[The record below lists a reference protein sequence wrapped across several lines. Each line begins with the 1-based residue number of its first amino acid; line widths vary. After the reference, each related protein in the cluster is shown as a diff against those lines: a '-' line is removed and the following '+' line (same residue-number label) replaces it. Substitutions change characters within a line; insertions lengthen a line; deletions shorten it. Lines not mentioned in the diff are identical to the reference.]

1 MNNYE
6 EYDALGLAELVAKGD
21 VTPDELLDEAIER
34 TEKLN
39 PTLNAVVS
47 KWYDEARADIQAGLP
62 DGPFKGV
69 PFLLKDLNLYWEGR
83 RTTNGAALFKD
94 YIADHTSTLV
104 QRYRDAGFV
113 IFGQTNSPELG
124 LTPSTEPRLH
134 GPTRN
139 PWNLDH
145 TPGGSSGGASAS
157 VSAGIIPMANASD
170 GGGSIRIP
178 ASCCGLFGLKPTR
191 ARTPV
196 GPSMGEGWAG
206 CSISHAVS
214 RTVRDS
220 AALLDATHGPAQGD
234 PYFAP
239 HFDGSFLDAVKNAP
253 RQFRIA
259 YSVEALNGAE
269 TDINCKNAVFDTLNL
284 IKDLGHE
291 VEEAQPPV
299 DAQQIS
305 EAQVAIIATSA
316 RMTFEMRAEQL
327 GRTVTQDDVELIPWL
342 MIENAKALPV
352 TAYPRAVRT
361 IHQLGRTM
369 AQFLDKY
376 DVFVTPTMGRP
387 PVELGHLDMMN
398 PDPADYMATLAST
411 ANFCGYAN
419 MTGQPSMSLPLGMS
433 DNGLP
438 VGVMATGRF
447 GDDALLLSLAGQIEQ
462 AAPWADRRPPAIA

>member
-1 MNNYE
+1 MQDYE
-6 EYDALGLAELVAKGD
+6 KYDALGLAELVAKGE
-21 VTPDELLDEAIER
+21 VTPDELLDEAIAR
-34 TEKLN
+34 TEHLN
-39 PTLNAVVS
+39 PKLNAVVS
-47 KWYDEARADIQAGLP
+47 KWYDEARADIKAGLP

-83 RTTNGAALFKD
+83 RTTNGSALFKD

-145 TPGGSSGGASAS
+145 TPGGSSGGASAA
-157 VSAGIIPMANASD
+157 VSAGILPMANASD

-178 ASCCGLFGLKPTR
+178 AACCGLFGLKPTR

-196 GPSMGEGWAG
+196 GPMQGEGWAG

-214 RTVRDS
+214 WSVRDS
-220 AALLDATHGPAQGD
+220 AALLDATHGPSPGD

-239 HFDGSFLDAVKNAP
+239 AFDGSFLDASKRDP
-253 RQFRIA
+253 GKLKIA
-259 YSVEALNGAE
+259 YSTEALNGVE
-269 TDINCKNAVFDTLNL
+269 TDKNCKNL
-284 IKDLGHE
+284 IIESLELMLSLGHE

-299 DAQQIS
+299 SAEEIGAAQM
-305 EAQVAIIATSA
+305 AIIGTSA
-316 RMTFEMRAEQL
+316 RMTFELRAEQL
-327 GRTVTQDDVELIPWL
+327 GRELTQDDVELIPWL
-342 MIENAKALPV
+342 MIENAKTLPT
-352 TAYPRAVRT
+352 TAYPKAVRT

-376 DVFVTPTMGRP
+376 DVFMTPTLGRP

-398 PDPADYMATLAST
+398 PDPGDYMSTLASFV
-411 ANFCGYAN
+411 NYCGYAN
-419 MTGQPSMSLPLGMS
+419 MSGQPAMSLPLGHAE
-433 DNGLP
+433 NGLP
-438 VGVMATGRF
+438 IGVMVTGRF
-447 GDDALLLSLAGQIEQ
+447 GDDDLLLSLAGQIER
-462 AAPWADRRPPAIA
+462 AAPWAGRRPEIS

>member
-1 MNNYE
+1 MNDYE
-6 EYDALGLAELVAKGD
+6 SYDAVGLAELVTKGD
-21 VTPDELLDEAIER
+21 VTPDELLDAAVER
-34 TEKLN
+34 TERLN
-39 PTLNAVVS
+39 PALNAIVS
-47 KWYDEARADIQAGLP
+47 KWYEEARADIKAGLP
-62 DGPFKGV
+62 DGPFRGV

-83 RTTNGAALFKD
+83 RTTNGSALFKD

-145 TPGGSSGGASAS
+145 TPGGSSGGASAA

-196 GPSMGEGWAG
+196 GPMQGEGWAG

-214 RTVRDS
+214 WSVRDS
-220 AALLDATHGPAQGD
+220 AALLDATHGPSPGD

-239 HFDGSFLDAVKNAP
+239 PFDGSFLEAAKTAP
-253 RQFRIA
+253 RKLRVA
-259 YSVEALNGAE
+259 YSVEAPNGVE
-269 TDINCKNAVFDTLNL
+269 TDENCKNAVFDSLKV

-291 VEEAQPPV
+291 VEEARPDI

-305 EAQVAIIATSA
+305 EAQMAIIGTSA
-316 RMTFEMRAEQL
+316 RMTFELRAEQL
-327 GRTVTQDDVELIPWL
+327 GREVTQDDVEFIPWL
-342 MIENAKALPV
+342 MIENAKALPT
-352 TAYPRAVRT
+352 TAYPKAVRT
-361 IHQLGRTM
+361 IHQLGRNM

-387 PVELGHLDMMN
+387 PAVLGHLDMMN
-398 PDPADYMATLAST
+398 PDPGDYMATLSGA

-419 MTGQPSMSLPLGMS
+419 MSGQPSMSLPLGMS
-433 DNGLP
+433 DTGLP
-438 VGVMATGRF
+438 VGVMVTGRF

-462 AAPWADRRPPAIA
+462 AAPWAGRRPPKL